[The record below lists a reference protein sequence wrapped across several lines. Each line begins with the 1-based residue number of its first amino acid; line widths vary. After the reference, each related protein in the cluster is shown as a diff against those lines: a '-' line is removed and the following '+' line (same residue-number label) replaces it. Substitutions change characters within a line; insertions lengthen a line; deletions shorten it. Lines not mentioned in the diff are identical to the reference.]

1 MYFSLWTLLVLQAIV
16 HLTPSPHLGFCHRLR
31 EVVPDRT
38 RTPVLPTPIP
48 SSAPITVR
56 GTVILI
62 THYLCITGV
71 LPASPPLECEL
82 RAALCL
88 ICSWPYP

>member
-31 EVVPDRT
+31 EVVPD

-71 LPASPPLECEL
+71 LPASPPLEGEL
-82 RAALCL
+82 RAAFRL
-88 ICSWPYP
+88 ICSLPYP